1 MVDDNDEL
9 SSINTPVDA
18 GSFQLVITKEADCNV
33 NQVTNLVQQYISEC
47 SLMSNTKTQ
56 IIYQL
61 PARKRSQFGPL
72 YSAFEFQKQNFK
84 LLSVKI
90 TNSTM
95 GDIYPK

>member
-1 MVDDNDEL
+1 MLDDNDEL
-9 SSINTPVDA
+9 SSINTPVDS

-33 NQVTNLVQQYISEC
+33 DQVTNLVQQYVSEY

-56 IIYQL
+56 IIFKL
-61 PARKRSQFGPL
+61 PARKKNQFGPL
-72 YSAFEFQKQNFK
+72 FSAFEFQKQNFK
-84 LLSVKI
+84 LLGVKI